1 MTLRTAAAIA
11 VAALCVTSVAAVVGG
26 LDQRIRCGC
35 RVVGF
40 GHVQIDIGCGYS
52 KANAYSNGREGKNI
66 TCRKEETAFIP
77 RGYELLAGVGVY
89 KVHRA
94 AADQGAAASRC
105 WLEGGQLTVPADP
118 AEADALAALL
128 RRAHVAAALTAIT
141 DRDNEGHF
149 MSNLGGSL
157 DAALRGRWE
166 ARQPDNGGLSL
177 RREDCVTLSSGA
189 LFNDVPCDQPLPF
202 VCKLPLYPVPP
213 AGYQYIPG
221 LGFYKR
227 YTKPEKYEEA
237 KRICEG
243 DGGHLA
249 VPDTF
254 EEAEELLKLA
264 AGDGRSSYVGI
275 SDIEREGS
283 FVTVM
288 GQSSGELAFDN
299 WAPDEP
305 NNFLH
310 FLGGEDCVELKASG
324 LLNDINCGIA
334 LPFFCERPLPSRVR

>member
-1 MTLRTAAAIA
+1 MR
-11 VAALCVTSVAAVVGG
+11 
-26 LDQRIRCGC
+26 
-35 RVVGF
+35 
-40 GHVQIDIGCGYS
+40 
-52 KANAYSNGREGKNI
+52 N
-66 TCRKEETAFIP
+66 RKQLFPEETAFIP

-105 WLEGGQLTVPADP
+105 WLEGGQLTVPAD
-118 AEADALAALL
+118 ALAGLL
-128 RRAHVAAALTAIT
+128 KRAHVAAALTAIT

-149 MSNLGGSL
+149 MSNLGNSHRRFMNYIPGDQKEERDVARRVAGCTGGSL
-157 DAALRGRWE
+157 DAALRGRWV
-166 ARQPDNGGLSL
+166 ARQPDNGGLSV

-243 DGGHLA
+243 DSGHLA

-288 GQSSGELAFDN
+288 GQSLGELAFDN

-305 NNFLH
+305 NDFLH